1 MLTSKQRSYLK
12 SLASRLTATMSIG
25 KEGLT
30 ESVVRQADNQLE
42 ARELIKISV
51 QRGSEY
57 NSRELIAEV
66 AERLSAEP
74 VIAIGNNIVLYRRS
88 SRDNVKHIELP

>member
-12 SLASRLTATMSIG
+12 ALASKTMPTMSIG

-30 ESVVRQADNQLE
+30 ENVLKQAENLLE
-42 ARELIKISV
+42 SRELIKISV
-51 QRGSEY
+51 QRGSEF
-57 NSRELIAEV
+57 SSKELINDIAES
-66 AERLSAEP
+66 LSAEP

-88 SRDNVKHIELP
+88 LRDIKHIELP